1 MDFNLNEEQKLLV
14 ETIRSMGERENFKQ
28 LAMEIDA
35 KGEFPHFL
43 MKKFADMD
51 LLGMTLSPE
60 YGGGGA
66 PAINAILAIEE
77 LAKFSPMIAAPVFES
92 NVGAVRVIDLFGTEE
107 QKQAI
112 IPGVCKGEL
121 SVSVCMTEPEAG
133 SDLTS
138 LKTFVV
144 EDGDDL
150 ILNGQKIF
158 VTGGGEASHYL
169 VYTRFGDT
177 PGYKGIGGII
187 VEAGMPGFSFGK
199 QEAFMGLRGMPS
211 CDLVFEDVRV
221 PKKNVVLPAGEFSK
235 LMLTFDIERCGNA
248 AMCLGV
254 AGGAL
259 EEAKA
264 YAMQRKA
271 FGRPIC
277 EFQGVQFMIVD
288 MAMKLEAARLLV
300 YRAAC
305 GAGQGL
311 PSVYEASLAKCFAN
325 EMVVEVTNAAM
336 QVFGGYGYSR
346 DFPVERMARDAKA
359 WRVAGG
365 TVQMLRITLASF
377 LFGRRFDQRP
387 GK

>member
-14 ETIRSMGERENFKQ
+14 EAIRTMGQKENFKE
-28 LAMEIDA
+28 LAVQIDA
-35 KGEFPHFL
+35 KAEFPHHL

-66 PAINAILAIEE
+66 PALNAIIAIEE

-92 NVGAVRVIDLFGTEE
+92 NVGAVRVIDLFGTDE

-133 SDLTS
+133 SDLTA
-138 LKTFVV
+138 LKTNVV

-169 VYTRFGDT
+169 VYTRFGDIK
-177 PGYKGIGGII
+177 GYKGIGGII
-187 VEAGMPGFSFGK
+187 VESGTPGFSCGK
-199 QEAFMGLRGMPS
+199 QEEFMGLRGMPS
-211 CDLVFEDVRV
+211 CDLIFENVRV
-221 PKKNVVLPAGEFSK
+221 PKKNVVLGPGEFSK

-254 AGGAL
+254 AAGAL
-259 EEAKA
+259 EEAKS
-264 YAMQRKA
+264 YALKRHA

-277 EFQGVQFMIVD
+277 EFQAIQFMIVD

-300 YRAAC
+300 YRAATN
-305 GAGQGL
+305 AGQGL
-311 PSVYEASLAKCFAN
+311 PSIYEASLAKCYAN
-325 EMVVEVTNAAM
+325 EMVVEVASAAM
-336 QVFGGYGYSR
+336 QVFGGYGYSK
-346 DFPVERMARDAKA
+346 DFPVERMLRDAKA
-359 WRVAGG
+359 WGVAGG
-365 TVQMLRITLASF
+365 TVQMLRITLASL